1 MFWVSNYLLL
11 SIKPRSNRLLWIFI
25 DPQASWLCRKREKM
39 SEIPREILSVGD
51 LNRAIASSL
60 EERFDTVWVS
70 GEISNFKAYDS
81 GHWYFSLKDEEGQIR
96 CVMFRGRNGQVGF
109 MPQSGDLVEV
119 AANLGFYVPRG
130 DIQLTVQSMRRAGM
144 GGLYE
149 AFLKLKAKLAKEGLF
164 DAERK
169 REIPTH
175 PRAIGIITSPQAA
188 ALKDVLSTLDRRAP
202 HIPIVIYP
210 TLVQGPDAPAG
221 IISALKAAEKE
232 NAVDVILLVRGGGS
246 IEDLW
251 AFNDEKLAY
260 AIAASPIPIVSGV
273 GHETDVTIADF
284 VADLRAPTPTGAA
297 ELAAPRRDQMLQ
309 ELDAIMQA
317 LLQRVSQRVE
327 REAQTL
333 DQLALRLSH
342 ALPNPDRMREQI
354 SNWQKQLNQAWLVRV
369 ENWKRNQTHYQS
381 QLEMLNPQR
390 TLERGYAV
398 ILSGKGKSREEQVM
412 QAVRN
417 PNELNTEGVFEVRLA
432 EGRADVQF
440 EKVDSQQSS

>member
-1 MFWVSNYLLL
+1 
-11 SIKPRSNRLLWIFI
+11 
-25 DPQASWLCRKREKM
+25 M
-39 SEIPREILSVGD
+39 SEISREILSVGD
-51 LNRAIASSL
+51 LNRAIAASL
-60 EERFDTVWVS
+60 EDRFDTVWVS

-119 AANLGFYVPRG
+119 SANLGMYVPRG
-130 DIQLTVQSMRRAGM
+130 DIQLTIQTLRRAGM

-164 DAERK
+164 DEERK
-169 REIPTH
+169 RDIPTH
-175 PRAIGIITSPQAA
+175 PRSIGIITSPQAA
-188 ALKDVLSTLDRRAP
+188 ALKDVLSTLARRAP

-210 TLVQGPDAPAG
+210 TLVQGPDAPTG
-221 IISALKAAEKE
+221 TLKAANKESAE

-251 AFNDEKLAY
+251 AFNDEQLAY
-260 AIAASPIPIVSGV
+260 AIASSKIPVVSGV
-273 GHETDVTIADF
+273 GHETDFTIADF
-284 VADLRAPTPTGAA
+284 VSDLRAPTPTSAA
-297 ELAAPRRDQMLQ
+297 ELAAPRKDQLLQ
-309 ELDAIMQA
+309 ELDAIKQA
-317 LLQRVSQRVE
+317 LLQRINQRIE

-333 DQLALRLSH
+333 DQLALRLGH

-354 SNWQKQLNQAWLVRV
+354 TSWQLRLNQAWSVRM
-369 ENWKRNQTHYQS
+369 ENWKRNQSHYQS

-398 ILSGKGKSREEQVM
+398 ILSKNKEKL
-412 QAVRN
+412 QAVRK
-417 PNELNTEGVFEVRLA
+417 PSELNTEQGYQLQLA
-432 EGRADVQF
+432 EGQAEVQF
-440 EKVDSQQSS
+440 SKVLNEP

>member
-1 MFWVSNYLLL
+1 
-11 SIKPRSNRLLWIFI
+11 
-25 DPQASWLCRKREKM
+25 M
-39 SEIPREILSVGD
+39 SEISREILSVGD
-51 LNRAIASSL
+51 LNRAIAASL
-60 EERFDTVWVS
+60 EERFDSVWVS

-119 AANLGFYVPRG
+119 SANLGLYVPRG
-130 DIQLTVQSMRRAGM
+130 DIQLTIQTLRRAGM

-175 PRAIGIITSPQAA
+175 PQSIGIITSPQAA
-188 ALKDVLSTLDRRAP
+188 ALKDVLCTLARRAP

-232 NAVDVILLVRGGGS
+232 KAVDVILLVRGGGS

-260 AIAASPIPIVSGV
+260 AIAESSIPIVSGV

-309 ELDAIMQA
+309 ELGAIMQA
-317 LLQRVSQRVE
+317 LSQRVNQRIE

-354 SNWQKQLNQAWLVRV
+354 YGWQQRLNQAWTVRV
-369 ENWKRNQTHYQS
+369 QSWQRNQTHYQL

-398 ILSGKGKSREEQVM
+398 ILSKNEQAM
-412 QAVRN
+412 QAVRDSTQ
-417 PNELNTEGVFEVRLA
+417 LTTEAVYQVRLA
-432 EGRADVQF
+432 KGQAEVQF
-440 EKVDSQQSS
+440 AKVSLEP

>member
-1 MFWVSNYLLL
+1 
-11 SIKPRSNRLLWIFI
+11 
-25 DPQASWLCRKREKM
+25 M
-39 SEIPREILSVGD
+39 SEISREVLSVGD

-60 EERFDTVWVS
+60 EAQFDTVLVS

-81 GHWYFSLKDEEGQIR
+81 GHWYFSLKDDEGQIR
-96 CVMFRGRNGQVGF
+96 CVMFRGRNSQVGF

-119 AANLGFYVPRG
+119 SASLGMYVPRG
-130 DIQLTVQSMRRAGM
+130 DVQLTIQGLRKAGM

-149 AFLKLKAKLAKEGLF
+149 AFLKLKAKLTKEGLF
-164 DAERK
+164 DLERK
-169 REIPTH
+169 REIPSH

-188 ALKDVLSTLDRRAP
+188 ALKDVLSTLQRRSP

-210 TLVQGPDAPAG
+210 TLVQGPDAPTG
-221 IISALKAAEKE
+221 IISAIQ
-232 NAVDVILLVRGGGS
+232 NANQEAVVDVILLVRGGGS

-251 AFNDEKLAY
+251 AFNDEQLAY
-260 AIAASPIPIVSGV
+260 AIAGSAIPIVSGV

-297 ELAAPRRDQMLQ
+297 ELSAPRKDQLLQ
-309 ELDAIMQA
+309 ELAAIEQA
-317 LLQRVSQRVE
+317 LYQRLMQRVE

-354 SNWQKQLNQAWLVRV
+354 TSWQTRLQQAWSVQID
-369 ENWKRNQTHYQS
+369 NFKRNQNHYQL

-398 ILSGKGKSREEQVM
+398 ILNPAM
-412 QAVRN
+412 QAIRK
-417 PNELNTEGVFEVRLA
+417 PQDLNTQNQFEVRLA
-432 EGRADVQF
+432 DGS
-440 EKVDSQQSS
+440 SQVRFKDLNPL

>member
-1 MFWVSNYLLL
+1 
-11 SIKPRSNRLLWIFI
+11 
-25 DPQASWLCRKREKM
+25 M
-39 SEIPREILSVGD
+39 SEISREVLSVGD

-60 EERFDTVWVS
+60 EAQFDTVLVS

-81 GHWYFSLKDEEGQIR
+81 GHWYFSLKDDEGQIR
-96 CVMFRGRNGQVGF
+96 CVMFRGRNSQVGF

-119 AANLGFYVPRG
+119 SASLGMYVPRG
-130 DIQLTVQSMRRAGM
+130 DVQLTIQGLRKAGM

-149 AFLKLKAKLAKEGLF
+149 AFLKLKAKLTKEGLF
-164 DAERK
+164 DPERK
-169 REIPTH
+169 REIPSH

-188 ALKDVLSTLDRRAP
+188 ALKDVLSTLQRRSP

-210 TLVQGPDAPAG
+210 TLVQGPDAPTG
-221 IISALKAAEKE
+221 IISAIQSANQEA
-232 NAVDVILLVRGGGS
+232 AVDVILLVRGGGS

-251 AFNDEKLAY
+251 AFNDEQLAY
-260 AIAASPIPIVSGV
+260 AIAGSVIPIVSGV

-297 ELAAPRRDQMLQ
+297 ELSAPRKDQLLQ
-309 ELDAIMQA
+309 ELATIEQA
-317 LLQRVSQRVE
+317 LYQRLMQRVE

-354 SNWQKQLNQAWLVRV
+354 TSWQTRLQQAWSVQID
-369 ENWKRNQTHYQS
+369 NFKRNQNHYQL

-398 ILSGKGKSREEQVM
+398 ILNPAM
-412 QAVRN
+412 QAIRK
-417 PNELNTEGVFEVRLA
+417 PQDLNTQNQFEVRLA
-432 EGRADVQF
+432 DGS
-440 EKVDSQQSS
+440 SQVRFKDLNPL

>member
-1 MFWVSNYLLL
+1 
-11 SIKPRSNRLLWIFI
+11 
-25 DPQASWLCRKREKM
+25 M
-39 SEIPREILSVGD
+39 SEISREILSVGD
-51 LNRAIASSL
+51 LNRAIAASL
-60 EERFDTVWVS
+60 EDRFDTVWVS

-119 AANLGFYVPRG
+119 SASLGMYVPRG
-130 DIQLTVQSMRRAGM
+130 DIQLTIQTLRRAGM

-149 AFLKLKAKLAKEGLF
+149 AFLKLKAKLTKEGLF
-164 DAERK
+164 DEDRK
-169 REIPTH
+169 RDIPTH
-175 PRAIGIITSPQAA
+175 PRSIGIITSPQAA
-188 ALKDVLSTLDRRAP
+188 ALKDVLSTLARRAP

-221 IISALKAAEKE
+221 IIAALKAAEKE
-232 NAVDVILLVRGGGS
+232 HAVDVILLVRGGGS

-251 AFNDEKLAY
+251 AFNDEQLAY
-260 AIAASPIPIVSGV
+260 AIASSPIPVVSGV
-273 GHETDVTIADF
+273 GHETDFTIADF

-317 LLQRVSQRVE
+317 LLQRINQRVE

-354 SNWQKQLNQAWLVRV
+354 AGWQQRLNQAWTVRMD
-369 ENWKRNQTHYQS
+369 NWKRNQVHYQS

-390 TLERGYAV
+390 TLERGYSV
-398 ILSGKGKSREEQVM
+398 ILSREDNQLR
-412 QAVRN
+412 AVRG
-417 PNELNTEGVFEVRLA
+417 PGELSTETVFQIQMADGEAEVRLA
-432 EGRADVQF
+432 DI
-440 EKVDSQQSS
+440 KISP

>member
-1 MFWVSNYLLL
+1 
-11 SIKPRSNRLLWIFI
+11 
-25 DPQASWLCRKREKM
+25 M
-39 SEIPREILSVGD
+39 SEISREILSVGD
-51 LNRAIASSL
+51 LNRAIAQSL
-60 EERFDTVWVS
+60 EDRFDTVWVS

-119 AANLGFYVPRG
+119 SASLGMYVPRG
-130 DIQLTVQSMRRAGM
+130 DIQLTIQTLRRAGM

-164 DAERK
+164 DEDRK
-169 REIPTH
+169 RAIPTH
-175 PRAIGIITSPQAA
+175 PRSIGIITSPQAA
-188 ALKDVLSTLDRRAP
+188 ALKDVLSTLARRAP

-221 IISALKAAEKE
+221 IISALKAADKE

-251 AFNDEKLAY
+251 AFNDEQLAY
-260 AIAASPIPIVSGV
+260 AIAGSPIPVVSGV
-273 GHETDVTIADF
+273 GHETDFTIADF
-284 VADLRAPTPTGAA
+284 VSDLRAPTPTGAA

-317 LLQRVSQRVE
+317 LLQRINQRIE
-327 REAQTL
+327 RDAQTL

-354 SNWQKQLNQAWLVRV
+354 TGLQQRVNQAWLVRV
-369 ENWKRNQTHYQS
+369 DNWKRNQSHYQS

-398 ILSGKGKSREEQVM
+398 VMNAKDLQV
-412 QAVRN
+412 ARN
-417 PNELNTEGVFEVRLA
+417 PADLKTQTDFEIRLA
-432 EGRADVQF
+432 EGAASVRF
-440 EKVDSQQSS
+440 ETVSTGKS

>member
-1 MFWVSNYLLL
+1 
-11 SIKPRSNRLLWIFI
+11 
-25 DPQASWLCRKREKM
+25 M
-39 SEIPREILSVGD
+39 SEISREVLSVGD
-51 LNRAIASSL
+51 LNRAIANSL
-60 EERFDTVWVS
+60 EAQFDTVLVS

-81 GHWYFSLKDEEGQIR
+81 GHWYFSLKDDEGQIR
-96 CVMFRGRNGQVGF
+96 CVMFRGRNSQVGF

-119 AANLGFYVPRG
+119 SASLGMYVPRG
-130 DIQLTVQSMRRAGM
+130 DVQLTIQGLRKAGM

-149 AFLKLKAKLAKEGLF
+149 AFLKLKAKLTKEGLF
-164 DAERK
+164 DLERK
-169 REIPTH
+169 REIPSH

-188 ALKDVLSTLDRRAP
+188 ALKDVLSTLQRRSP

-221 IISALKAAEKE
+221 IISAIQNANQEA
-232 NAVDVILLVRGGGS
+232 AVDVILLVRGGGS

-251 AFNDEKLAY
+251 AFNDEQLAY
-260 AIAASPIPIVSGV
+260 AIAGSVIPIVSGV

-297 ELAAPRRDQMLQ
+297 ELSAPRKDQLLQ
-309 ELDAIMQA
+309 ELATIEQA
-317 LLQRVSQRVE
+317 LYQRLMQRVE

-354 SNWQKQLNQAWLVRV
+354 TSWQTRLQQAWSVQID
-369 ENWKRNQTHYQS
+369 NFKRNQNHYQL

-398 ILSGKGKSREEQVM
+398 ILNPAM
-412 QAVRN
+412 QAIRK
-417 PNELNTEGVFEVRLA
+417 PQDLNTQNQFEVRLA
-432 EGRADVQF
+432 DGS
-440 EKVDSQQSS
+440 SQVRFKDLNPL

>member
-1 MFWVSNYLLL
+1 
-11 SIKPRSNRLLWIFI
+11 
-25 DPQASWLCRKREKM
+25 M
-39 SEIPREILSVGD
+39 SEISREVLSVGD

-60 EERFDTVWVS
+60 EAQFDTVLVS

-96 CVMFRGRNGQVGF
+96 CVMFRGRNDQVGF

-119 AANLGFYVPRG
+119 SASLGMYVPRG
-130 DIQLTVQSMRRAGM
+130 DVQLTIQSLRKAGM

-149 AFLKLKAKLAKEGLF
+149 AFLKLKAKLAKAGLF
-164 DAERK
+164 DQERK
-169 REIPTH
+169 RAIPSH

-188 ALKDVLSTLDRRAP
+188 ALKDVLSTLQRRSP

-221 IISALKAAEKE
+221 IIAAIQ
-232 NAVDVILLVRGGGS
+232 NANQEAVVDVILLVRGGGS

-251 AFNDEKLAY
+251 AFNDEQLAY
-260 AIAASPIPIVSGV
+260 AIADSLIPIVSGV

-297 ELAAPRRDQMLQ
+297 ELSAPRKDQLLQ
-309 ELDAIMQA
+309 ELEAIEQA
-317 LLQRVSQRVE
+317 LYQRLMQRVE

-333 DQLALRLSH
+333 DQLALRLAH

-354 SNWQKQLNQAWLVRV
+354 TSWQTRLQQAWSVQID
-369 ENWKRNQTHYQS
+369 NFKRNQNHYQL

-398 ILSGKGKSREEQVM
+398 ILNPDM
-412 QAVRN
+412 QAIRK
-417 PNELNTEGVFEVRLA
+417 PKDLNTQQPFEVRLA
-432 EGRADVQF
+432 EGVAQVQF
-440 EKVDSQQSS
+440 EKINT

>member
-1 MFWVSNYLLL
+1 
-11 SIKPRSNRLLWIFI
+11 
-25 DPQASWLCRKREKM
+25 M
-39 SEIPREILSVGD
+39 SEISREVLSVGD

-60 EERFDTVWVS
+60 EAQFDTVLVS

-81 GHWYFSLKDEEGQIR
+81 GHWYFSLKDDEGQIR
-96 CVMFRGRNGQVGF
+96 CVMFRGRNSQVGF

-119 AANLGFYVPRG
+119 SASLGMYVPRG
-130 DIQLTVQSMRRAGM
+130 DVQLTIQGLRKAGM

-149 AFLKLKAKLAKEGLF
+149 AFLKLKAKLTKEGLF
-164 DAERK
+164 DPERK
-169 REIPTH
+169 REIPSH

-188 ALKDVLSTLDRRAP
+188 ALKDVLSTLQRRSP

-210 TLVQGPDAPAG
+210 TLVQGPDAPTG
-221 IISALKAAEKE
+221 IIFAIQSANQEA
-232 NAVDVILLVRGGGS
+232 AVDVILLVRGGGS

-251 AFNDEKLAY
+251 AFNDEQLAY
-260 AIAASPIPIVSGV
+260 AIAGSAIPIVSGV

-297 ELAAPRRDQMLQ
+297 ELSAPRKDQLLQ
-309 ELDAIMQA
+309 ELATIEQA
-317 LLQRVSQRVE
+317 LYQRLMQRVE

-354 SNWQKQLNQAWLVRV
+354 TSWQTRLQQAWSVQID
-369 ENWKRNQTHYQS
+369 NFKRNQNHYQL

-398 ILSGKGKSREEQVM
+398 ILNPAM
-412 QAVRN
+412 QAIRK
-417 PNELNTEGVFEVRLA
+417 PQDLNTQNQFEVRLA
-432 EGRADVQF
+432 DGS
-440 EKVDSQQSS
+440 SQVRFKDLNPL

>member
-1 MFWVSNYLLL
+1 
-11 SIKPRSNRLLWIFI
+11 
-25 DPQASWLCRKREKM
+25 M
-39 SEIPREILSVGD
+39 SEMTREILSVGD
-51 LNRAIASSL
+51 LNRAIAASL
-60 EERFDTVWVS
+60 EDRFDTVWVS

-119 AANLGFYVPRG
+119 SASLGMYVPRG
-130 DIQLTVQSMRRAGM
+130 DIQLTIQTLRRAGM

-164 DAERK
+164 DEGRK

-175 PRAIGIITSPQAA
+175 PRSIGIITSPQAA
-188 ALKDVLSTLDRRAP
+188 ALKDVLSTLARRAP

-210 TLVQGPDAPAG
+210 TLVQGPDASAG
-221 IISALKAAEKE
+221 IIKALKAAEKE
-232 NAVDVILLVRGGGS
+232 QAVDVILLVRGGGS

-251 AFNDEKLAY
+251 AFNDEQLAY
-260 AIAASPIPIVSGV
+260 AIAQSSIPVVSGV
-273 GHETDVTIADF
+273 GHETDFTIADF

-297 ELAAPRRDQMLQ
+297 ELAAPRKDQMLQ
-309 ELDAIMQA
+309 ELEAIKQA
-317 LLQRVSQRVE
+317 LLQRINQRIE

-354 SNWQKQLNQAWLVRV
+354 AGWQQRLNQAWSVRM
-369 ENWKRNQTHYQS
+369 ENWKRNQTYYQS

-398 ILSGKGKSREEQVM
+398 ILNKENDQLH
-412 QAVRN
+412 AVRN
-417 PNELNTEGVFEVRLA
+417 PAELNTQNTYQIRLA
-432 EGRADVQF
+432 GGR
-440 EKVDSQQSS
+440 VDIRVAEVAKANSDSK

>member
-1 MFWVSNYLLL
+1 
-11 SIKPRSNRLLWIFI
+11 
-25 DPQASWLCRKREKM
+25 M
-39 SEIPREILSVGD
+39 SEISREILTVGD
-51 LNRAIASSL
+51 LNRAIAASL

-81 GHWYFSLKDEEGQIR
+81 GHWYFSLKDEEGQIK
-96 CVMFRGRNGQVGF
+96 CVMFRGRNGQVDF

-119 AANLGFYVPRG
+119 SANLGMYVPRG
-130 DIQLTVQSMRRAGM
+130 DIQLTIQTLRRAGM

-164 DAERK
+164 DADRK
-169 REIPTH
+169 QEIPSH
-175 PRAIGIITSPQAA
+175 PRSIGIITSPQAA
-188 ALKDVLSTLDRRAP
+188 ALKDVLSTLARRAP

-221 IISALKAAEKE
+221 MIAALKAAEKE
-232 NAVDVILLVRGGGS
+232 NVVDVILMVRGGGS

-251 AFNDEKLAY
+251 AFNDEQLAY
-260 AIAASPIPIVSGV
+260 AMAQSPIPIVSGV

-297 ELAAPRRDQMLQ
+297 ELAAPRKDQMLQ
-309 ELDAIMQA
+309 ELEAIKQA
-317 LLQRVSQRVE
+317 MLQRVRQRVE

-342 ALPNPDRMREQI
+342 ALPNPERMREQI
-354 SNWQKQLNQAWLVRV
+354 TSWQQRLNQAWAVRV
-369 ENWKRNQTHYQS
+369 EAWKRNQGHFQS

-398 ILSGKGKSREEQVM
+398 VLNVSEGL
-412 QAVRN
+412 QAVRD
-417 PNELNTEGVFEVRLA
+417 PGELTTGPEYEIRLA
-432 EGRADVQF
+432 KGKAIVKLSDV
-440 EKVDSQQSS
+440 K

>member
-1 MFWVSNYLLL
+1 
-11 SIKPRSNRLLWIFI
+11 
-25 DPQASWLCRKREKM
+25 M
-39 SEIPREILSVGD
+39 SEIAKEILSVGD
-51 LNRAIASSL
+51 LNRAIAQSL
-60 EERFDTVWVS
+60 EDRFDTVWVS

-119 AANLGFYVPRG
+119 SASLGMYVPRG
-130 DIQLTVQSMRRAGM
+130 DIQLTIQTLRRAGM

-164 DAERK
+164 DEDRK

-188 ALKDVLSTLDRRAP
+188 ALKDVLSTLARRAP

-210 TLVQGPDAPAG
+210 TLVQGADAPAG
-221 IISALKAAEKE
+221 IIAALKAAEKE
-232 NAVDVILLVRGGGS
+232 QAVDVILLVRGGGS

-251 AFNDEKLAY
+251 AFNDEQLAY
-260 AIAASPIPIVSGV
+260 AIAGSSIPVVSGV
-273 GHETDVTIADF
+273 GHETDFTIADF

-309 ELDAIMQA
+309 ELAAIMQA
-317 LLQRVSQRVE
+317 LLQRINQRVE

-342 ALPNPDRMREQI
+342 ALPNPDRMREQMT
-354 SNWQKQLNQAWLVRV
+354 SWQQRLNQAWAVRM
-369 ENWKRNQTHYQS
+369 ENWKRNQMHYRS

-398 ILSGKGKSREEQVM
+398 ILNV
-412 QAVRN
+412 
-417 PNELNTEGVFEVRLA
+417 NEGLHVARKPGDLHTATEYEIRLA
-432 EGRADVQF
+432 EGAAAVKF
-440 EKVDSQQSS
+440 EKVSSLKD

>member
-1 MFWVSNYLLL
+1 
-11 SIKPRSNRLLWIFI
+11 
-25 DPQASWLCRKREKM
+25 M
-39 SEIPREILSVGD
+39 SEISREILSVGD
-51 LNRAIASSL
+51 LNRAIAASL
-60 EERFDTVWVS
+60 EDRFDTVWVS

-81 GHWYFSLKDEEGQIR
+81 GHWYFSLKDAEGQIR

-119 AANLGFYVPRG
+119 GANLGMYVPRG
-130 DIQLTVQSMRRAGM
+130 DIQLTIQTMRRAGM

-164 DAERK
+164 DDERK

-175 PRAIGIITSPQAA
+175 PRSIGIITSPQAA
-188 ALKDVLSTLDRRAP
+188 ALKDVLSTLARRAP

-210 TLVQGPDAPAG
+210 TLVQGADAPAG
-221 IISALKAAEKE
+221 IISALKAANKE
-232 NAVDVILLVRGGGS
+232 NAVDVILMVRGGGS

-251 AFNDEKLAY
+251 AFNDEQLAY
-260 AIAASPIPIVSGV
+260 AIADSSIPIVSGV
-273 GHETDVTIADF
+273 GHETDFTIADF
-284 VADLRAPTPTGAA
+284 VADLRAPTPTSAA

-317 LLQRVSQRVE
+317 LLQRVNQRVE
-327 REAQTL
+327 REAQTV

-354 SNWQKQLNQAWLVRV
+354 SSWQQRLNQAWSVRV
-369 ENWKRNQTHYQS
+369 ENWKRNQSHCQS

-398 ILSGKGKSREEQVM
+398 ILSKDGEELH
-412 QAVRN
+412 ALRK
-417 PNELNTEGVFEVRLA
+417 PSELVAGRQYEIHVAQGISEVELA
-432 EGRADVQF
+432 KAINI
-440 EKVDSQQSS
+440 K

>member
-1 MFWVSNYLLL
+1 
-11 SIKPRSNRLLWIFI
+11 
-25 DPQASWLCRKREKM
+25 M
-39 SEIPREILSVGD
+39 SEISREVLSVGD

-60 EERFDTVWVS
+60 EAQFDTVLVS

-81 GHWYFSLKDEEGQIR
+81 GHWYFSLKDDEGQIR
-96 CVMFRGRNGQVGF
+96 CVMFRGRNSQVGF

-119 AANLGFYVPRG
+119 SASLGMYVPRG
-130 DIQLTVQSMRRAGM
+130 DVQLTIQGLRKAGM

-149 AFLKLKAKLAKEGLF
+149 AFLKLKAKLTKEGLF
-164 DAERK
+164 DLERK
-169 REIPTH
+169 REIPSH

-188 ALKDVLSTLDRRAP
+188 ALKDVLSTLQRRSP
-202 HIPIVIYP
+202 HIPTVIYP

-221 IISALKAAEKE
+221 IISAIQNANQEA
-232 NAVDVILLVRGGGS
+232 AVDVILLVRGGGS

-251 AFNDEKLAY
+251 AFNDEQLAY
-260 AIAASPIPIVSGV
+260 AIAGSVIPIVSGV

-297 ELAAPRRDQMLQ
+297 ELSAPRKDQLLQ
-309 ELDAIMQA
+309 ELAAIEQA
-317 LLQRVSQRVE
+317 LYQRLMQRVE

-354 SNWQKQLNQAWLVRV
+354 TSWQTRLQQAWSVQID
-369 ENWKRNQTHYQS
+369 NFKRNQNHYQL

-398 ILSGKGKSREEQVM
+398 ILNPAM
-412 QAVRN
+412 QAIRK
-417 PNELNTEGVFEVRLA
+417 PQDLNTQNQFEVRLA
-432 EGRADVQF
+432 DGS
-440 EKVDSQQSS
+440 SQVRFKDLNPL

>member
-1 MFWVSNYLLL
+1 
-11 SIKPRSNRLLWIFI
+11 
-25 DPQASWLCRKREKM
+25 M
-39 SEIPREILSVGD
+39 SEISREILSVGD

-164 DAERK
+164 NAENK
-169 REIPTH
+169 RTIPTH
-175 PRAIGIITSPQAA
+175 PRSIGIVTSPQAA
-188 ALKDVLSTLDRRAP
+188 ALKDVLSTLARRAP

-232 NAVDVILLVRGGGS
+232 NAIDVILLVRGGGS

-251 AFNDEKLAY
+251 AFNDEQLAY
-260 AIAASPIPIVSGV
+260 AIAQSPIPIVSGV

-327 REAQTL
+327 REAQTI

-354 SNWQKQLNQAWLVRV
+354 SGWQKRLNQAWLVRV
-369 ENWKRNQTHYQS
+369 QNWKSDQGHFQS

-398 ILSGKGKSREEQVM
+398 ILSRKGRPKEEQAM
-412 QAVRN
+412 HAVRN
-417 PNELNTEGVFEVRLA
+417 PNELNTENAFQVCLA
-432 EGRADVQF
+432 EGQIEVEFA
-440 EKVDSQQSS
+440 KLGSQK

>member
-1 MFWVSNYLLL
+1 
-11 SIKPRSNRLLWIFI
+11 
-25 DPQASWLCRKREKM
+25 M
-39 SEIPREILSVGD
+39 SEISREVLSVGD

-60 EERFDTVWVS
+60 EAQFDTVLVS

-81 GHWYFSLKDEEGQIR
+81 GHWYFSLKDDEGQIR
-96 CVMFRGRNGQVGF
+96 CVMFRGRNSQVGF

-119 AANLGFYVPRG
+119 SASLGMYVPRG
-130 DIQLTVQSMRRAGM
+130 DVQLTIQGLRKAGM

-149 AFLKLKAKLAKEGLF
+149 AFLKLKAKLTKEGLF
-164 DAERK
+164 DPERK
-169 REIPTH
+169 REIPSH

-188 ALKDVLSTLDRRAP
+188 ALKDVLSTLQRRSP

-210 TLVQGPDAPAG
+210 TLVQGPDAPTG
-221 IISALKAAEKE
+221 IISAIQNANQEA
-232 NAVDVILLVRGGGS
+232 AVDVILLVRGGGS

-251 AFNDEKLAY
+251 AFNDEQLAY
-260 AIAASPIPIVSGV
+260 AIAGSVIPIVSGV

-297 ELAAPRRDQMLQ
+297 ELSAPRKDQLLQ
-309 ELDAIMQA
+309 ELAAIEQA
-317 LLQRVSQRVE
+317 LYQRLMQRVE

-354 SNWQKQLNQAWLVRV
+354 TSWQTRLQQAWSVQID
-369 ENWKRNQTHYQS
+369 NFKRNQNHYQL

-398 ILSGKGKSREEQVM
+398 ILNPAM
-412 QAVRN
+412 QAIRK
-417 PNELNTEGVFEVRLA
+417 PQDLNTQNQFEVRLA
-432 EGRADVQF
+432 EGVAQVQF
-440 EKVDSQQSS
+440 EKVKTD

>member
-1 MFWVSNYLLL
+1 
-11 SIKPRSNRLLWIFI
+11 
-25 DPQASWLCRKREKM
+25 M
-39 SEIPREILSVGD
+39 SEISREILSVGD
-51 LNRAIASSL
+51 LNRAIAASL
-60 EERFDTVWVS
+60 EDRFDTVWVS

-119 AANLGFYVPRG
+119 SASLGMYVPRG
-130 DIQLTVQSMRRAGM
+130 DIQLTIQTLRRAGM

-164 DAERK
+164 DEERK

-175 PRAIGIITSPQAA
+175 PRSIGIITSPQAA
-188 ALKDVLSTLDRRAP
+188 ALKDVLSTLARRAP

-221 IISALKAAEKE
+221 IISALKAANQE
-232 NAVDVILLVRGGGS
+232 NTVDVILLVRGGGS

-251 AFNDEKLAY
+251 AFNDEQLAY
-260 AIAASPIPIVSGV
+260 AIAQSNIPVVSGV
-273 GHETDVTIADF
+273 GHETDFTIADF
-284 VADLRAPTPTGAA
+284 VSDLRAPTPTGAA
-297 ELAAPRRDQMLQ
+297 ELAAPRKDQLLQ
-309 ELDAIMQA
+309 ELGAIKQA

-342 ALPNPDRMREQI
+342 ALPNPERMREQMT
-354 SNWQKQLNQAWLVRV
+354 SWQQRLNQAWSVRM
-369 ENWKRNQTHYQS
+369 ENWKRNQSHYQL

-398 ILSGKGKSREEQVM
+398 ILSKEETQLH
-412 QAVRN
+412 AVRK
-417 PNELNTEGVFEVRLA
+417 PDELNTENVFQVRLA
-432 EGRADVQF
+432 EGEAEVKFSEVKQ
-440 EKVDSQQSS
+440 

>member
-1 MFWVSNYLLL
+1 
-11 SIKPRSNRLLWIFI
+11 
-25 DPQASWLCRKREKM
+25 M
-39 SEIPREILSVGD
+39 SEISREILSVGD
-51 LNRAIASSL
+51 LNRAIAASL
-60 EERFDTVWVS
+60 EDRFDTVWVS

-119 AANLGFYVPRG
+119 SASLGMYVPRG
-130 DIQLTVQSMRRAGM
+130 DIQLTIQTLRRAGM

-164 DAERK
+164 DEERK
-169 REIPTH
+169 RDIPTH
-175 PRAIGIITSPQAA
+175 PRSIGIITSPQAA
-188 ALKDVLSTLDRRAP
+188 ALKDVLSTLARRAP

-221 IISALKAAEKE
+221 IIAALKAANQENAE

-251 AFNDEKLAY
+251 AFNDEQLAY
-260 AIAASPIPIVSGV
+260 AIASSNIPVVSGV
-273 GHETDVTIADF
+273 GHETDFTIADF

-297 ELAAPRRDQMLQ
+297 ELAAPRKDQLLQ
-309 ELDAIMQA
+309 ELDAIKQA
-317 LLQRVSQRVE
+317 LLQRVNQRVE

-354 SNWQKQLNQAWLVRV
+354 TSWQLRLNQAWSVRM
-369 ENWKRNQTHYQS
+369 ENWKRNQSHYQS

-398 ILSGKGKSREEQVM
+398 ILGKDKEKL
-412 QAVRN
+412 QAVRK
-417 PNELNTEGVFEVRLA
+417 PSELNTEQGYQVQLA
-432 EGRADVQF
+432 EGQADVIF
-440 EKVDSQQSS
+440 AKVASKKP

>member
-1 MFWVSNYLLL
+1 
-11 SIKPRSNRLLWIFI
+11 
-25 DPQASWLCRKREKM
+25 M
-39 SEIPREILSVGD
+39 SEISREILSVGD
-51 LNRAIASSL
+51 LNRAIAASL
-60 EERFDTVWVS
+60 EARFDTVWVS

-119 AANLGFYVPRG
+119 SASLGMYVPRG
-130 DIQLTVQSMRRAGM
+130 DIQLTIQTLRRAGM

-164 DAERK
+164 DEERK
-169 REIPTH
+169 REIPFH
-175 PRAIGIITSPQAA
+175 PRSIGIITSPQAA
-188 ALKDVLSTLDRRAP
+188 ALKDVLSTLARRAP

-210 TLVQGPDAPAG
+210 TLVQGPDAPSG
-221 IISALKAAEKE
+221 IIAALKAAEKE

-251 AFNDEKLAY
+251 AFNDEQLAY
-260 AIAASPIPIVSGV
+260 VIAQSPIPVVSGV
-273 GHETDVTIADF
+273 GHETDFTIADF

-297 ELAAPRRDQMLQ
+297 ELAAPRKDQMLQ
-309 ELDAIMQA
+309 ELEAIKQA
-317 LLQRVSQRVE
+317 LLQRVIQRVE

-354 SNWQKQLNQAWLVRV
+354 TSWQQRLNQAWLVRM
-369 ENWKRNQTHYQS
+369 ENWKRNQSHYQL

-398 ILSGKGKSREEQVM
+398 ILSKQENELH
-412 QAVRN
+412 AVRK
-417 PNELNTEGVFEVRLA
+417 PNELNTENVFQVRLA
-432 EGRADVQF
+432 EGQAEVQF
-440 EKVDSQQSS
+440 SEVDTK

>member
-1 MFWVSNYLLL
+1 
-11 SIKPRSNRLLWIFI
+11 
-25 DPQASWLCRKREKM
+25 M
-39 SEIPREILSVGD
+39 SEISREILSVGE
-51 LNRAIASSL
+51 LNRAIAASL
-60 EERFDTVWVS
+60 EDRFDTVWVS

-119 AANLGFYVPRG
+119 SANLGMYVPRG
-130 DIQLTVQSMRRAGM
+130 DIQLTIQALRRAGV

-149 AFLKLKAKLAKEGLF
+149 AFLKLKAKLAKDGLF
-164 DAERK
+164 DEERK

-188 ALKDVLSTLDRRAP
+188 ALKDVLSTLARRAP

-210 TLVQGPDAPAG
+210 TLVQGPDAPPG
-221 IISALKAAEKE
+221 IIAALKAAEKE

-251 AFNDEKLAY
+251 AFNDEQLAY
-260 AIAASPIPIVSGV
+260 AIADSSIPVVSGV
-273 GHETDVTIADF
+273 GHETDFTIADF

-317 LLQRVSQRVE
+317 MLQRIYQRIE

-333 DQLALRLSH
+333 DQLTLRLSH

-354 SNWQKQLNQAWLVRV
+354 GGWQQRLNQAWSVRV

-398 ILSGKGKSREEQVM
+398 ILSKQEAELH
-412 QAVRN
+412 AVRK
-417 PNELNTEGVFEVRLA
+417 PGELCVKNIFQIQLA
-432 EGRADVQF
+432 EGGAEVRFEDVKITTQ
-440 EKVDSQQSS
+440 KS

>member
-1 MFWVSNYLLL
+1 
-11 SIKPRSNRLLWIFI
+11 
-25 DPQASWLCRKREKM
+25 M
-39 SEIPREILSVGD
+39 SEISREILSVGD
-51 LNRAIASSL
+51 LNRAIAASL
-60 EERFDTVWVS
+60 EDRFDTVWVS

-119 AANLGFYVPRG
+119 SASLGMYVPRG
-130 DIQLTVQSMRRAGM
+130 DIQLTIQTLRRAGV

-164 DAERK
+164 DEERK
-169 REIPTH
+169 REIPSH
-175 PRAIGIITSPQAA
+175 PRSIGIITSPQAA
-188 ALKDVLSTLDRRAP
+188 ALKDVLSTLARRAP

-210 TLVQGPDAPAG
+210 TLVQGPDAPSG
-221 IISALKAAEKE
+221 IITALKAAEKE

-251 AFNDEKLAY
+251 AFNDEQLAY
-260 AIAASPIPIVSGV
+260 AIAQSPIPVVSGV
-273 GHETDVTIADF
+273 GHETDFTIADF

-309 ELDAIMQA
+309 ELEAVKQA
-317 LLQRVSQRVE
+317 LLQRVMQRVE

-354 SNWQKQLNQAWLVRV
+354 NSWQQRLNQAWSVRM
-369 ENWKRNQTHYQS
+369 ENWKRNQSHYQL

-398 ILSGKGKSREEQVM
+398 ILSKQENELH
-412 QAVRN
+412 AVRK
-417 PNELNTEGVFEVRLA
+417 PSELNTKNLFQVRLA
-432 EGRADVQF
+432 EGQAEVQF
-440 EKVDSQQSS
+440 SEVDTK

>member
-1 MFWVSNYLLL
+1 
-11 SIKPRSNRLLWIFI
+11 
-25 DPQASWLCRKREKM
+25 M
-39 SEIPREILSVGD
+39 SEISREILSVGD
-51 LNRAIASSL
+51 LNRAIAASL
-60 EERFDTVWVS
+60 EDRFDTVWVS

-119 AANLGFYVPRG
+119 SASLGMYVPRG
-130 DIQLTVQSMRRAGM
+130 DIQLTIQTLRRAGM

-164 DAERK
+164 DEERK

-175 PRAIGIITSPQAA
+175 PRSIGIVTSPQAA
-188 ALKDVLSTLDRRAP
+188 ALKDVLSTLARRAP

-221 IISALKAAEKE
+221 IIAALKAAEKE
-232 NAVDVILLVRGGGS
+232 KAVDVILLVRGGGS

-251 AFNDEKLAY
+251 AFNDEQLAY
-260 AIAASPIPIVSGV
+260 AIASSPIPVVSGV
-273 GHETDVTIADF
+273 GHETDFTIADF
-284 VADLRAPTPTGAA
+284 VSDLRAPTPTGAA

-317 LLQRVSQRVE
+317 LLQRVNQRIE

-354 SNWQKQLNQAWLVRV
+354 TSWQQRLNQAWSVRMD
-369 ENWKRNQTHYQS
+369 NWKRNQTHYQS

-390 TLERGYAV
+390 TLERGYSV
-398 ILSGKGKSREEQVM
+398 ILNIEENQLR
-412 QAVRN
+412 AVRG
-417 PNELNTEGVFEVRLA
+417 PLELSTEKVFQIQMADGGAEVRLA
-432 EGRADVQF
+432 DI
-440 EKVDSQQSS
+440 KISP

>member
-1 MFWVSNYLLL
+1 
-11 SIKPRSNRLLWIFI
+11 
-25 DPQASWLCRKREKM
+25 M
-39 SEIPREILSVGD
+39 SEISREILSVGD
-51 LNRAIASSL
+51 LNRAIAQSL
-60 EERFDTVWVS
+60 EARFDTVWVS

-119 AANLGFYVPRG
+119 SANLGMYVPRG
-130 DIQLTVQSMRRAGM
+130 DIQLTIQTLRRAGM

-164 DAERK
+164 DEERK

-175 PRAIGIITSPQAA
+175 PRSIGIVTSPQAA
-188 ALKDVLSTLDRRAP
+188 ALKDVLSTLARRAP

-210 TLVQGPDAPAG
+210 TLVQGSDAPSG
-221 IISALKAAEKE
+221 IIAALKAAEKE
-232 NAVDVILLVRGGGS
+232 QVVDVILLVRGGGS

-251 AFNDEKLAY
+251 AFNDEQLAY
-260 AIAASPIPIVSGV
+260 VIASSPIPVVSGV
-273 GHETDVTIADF
+273 GHETDFTIADF

-317 LLQRVSQRVE
+317 LLGRMNQRVE
-327 REAQTL
+327 REAQNL

-354 SNWQKQLNQAWLVRV
+354 ASWQQRLNQAWSVRI

-390 TLERGYAV
+390 TLERGYSV
-398 ILSGKGKSREEQVM
+398 MLCREENQLR
-412 QAVRN
+412 AVRG
-417 PNELNTEGVFEVRLA
+417 PKELTTEKVFQIQMAEGEAEIRLA
-432 EGRADVQF
+432 DI
-440 EKVDSQQSS
+440 KITP

>member
-1 MFWVSNYLLL
+1 
-11 SIKPRSNRLLWIFI
+11 
-25 DPQASWLCRKREKM
+25 M
-39 SEIPREILSVGD
+39 SEISREILSVGD
-51 LNRAIASSL
+51 LNRAIAQSL
-60 EERFDTVWVS
+60 EDRFDTVWVS

-96 CVMFRGRNGQVGF
+96 CVMFRGRNSQVGF

-119 AANLGFYVPRG
+119 SASLGMYVPRG
-130 DIQLTVQSMRRAGM
+130 DVQLTIQTLRRAGM

-164 DAERK
+164 DEDRK

-175 PRAIGIITSPQAA
+175 PRSIGIITSPQAA
-188 ALKDVLSTLDRRAP
+188 ALKDVLSTLARRAP

-251 AFNDEKLAY
+251 AFNDEQLAY
-260 AIAASPIPIVSGV
+260 AIASSPIPVVSGV
-273 GHETDVTIADF
+273 GHETDFTIADF

-297 ELAAPRRDQMLQ
+297 ELAAPRRDQILQ

-317 LLQRVSQRVE
+317 LLQRINQRIE

-342 ALPNPDRMREQI
+342 VLPNPDRMREQI
-354 SNWQKQLNQAWLVRV
+354 TGLQQRINQAWSVRI
-369 ENWKRNQTHYQS
+369 ENWKRNQSHYQS

-398 ILSGKGKSREEQVM
+398 ILSQDNNEAH
-412 QAVRN
+412 AVRA
-417 PNELNTEGVFEVRLA
+417 PNELITQKVFQIQVAKGEAEVRFSEVKILP
-432 EGRADVQF
+432 
-440 EKVDSQQSS
+440 

>member
-1 MFWVSNYLLL
+1 
-11 SIKPRSNRLLWIFI
+11 
-25 DPQASWLCRKREKM
+25 M
-39 SEIPREILSVGD
+39 SEISREILSVGD

-164 DAERK
+164 DVENKHA
-169 REIPTH
+169 IPTH
-175 PRAIGIITSPQAA
+175 PRSIGIITSPQAA
-188 ALKDVLSTLDRRAP
+188 ALKDVLSTLARRAP

-251 AFNDEKLAY
+251 AFNDEQLAY
-260 AIAASPIPIVSGV
+260 AIAQSPIPIVSGV

-297 ELAAPRRDQMLQ
+297 ELAAPRRDQMLL

-317 LLQRVSQRVE
+317 LLQRVNQRVE

-354 SNWQKQLNQAWLVRV
+354 HGWQKRLNQAWLVRV
-369 ENWKRNQTHYQS
+369 ENWKRDQGHFQS
-381 QLEMLNPQR
+381 QLETLNPQR

-398 ILSGKGKSREEQVM
+398 ILSKEAQTM

-417 PNELNTEGVFEVRLA
+417 PKELNTKQAFQVQLA
-432 EGRADVQF
+432 EGQVEVEF
-440 EKVDSQQSS
+440 SKLEIG

>member
-1 MFWVSNYLLL
+1 
-11 SIKPRSNRLLWIFI
+11 
-25 DPQASWLCRKREKM
+25 M
-39 SEIPREILSVGD
+39 SEISREILSVGD
-51 LNRAIASSL
+51 LNRAIAASL
-60 EERFDTVWVS
+60 EDRFDTVWVS

-81 GHWYFSLKDEEGQIR
+81 GHWYFSLKDAEGQIR

-119 AANLGFYVPRG
+119 SASLGMYIPRG
-130 DIQLTVQSMRRAGM
+130 DIQLTIQTLRRAGM

-164 DAERK
+164 DDERK

-175 PRAIGIITSPQAA
+175 PRSIGIITSPQAA
-188 ALKDVLSTLDRRAP
+188 ALKDVLSTLARRAP

-221 IISALKAAEKE
+221 IIAALKAANKEK
-232 NAVDVILLVRGGGS
+232 AVDVILLVRGGGS

-251 AFNDEKLAY
+251 AFNDEQLAY
-260 AIAASPIPIVSGV
+260 AIADSSIPVVSGV
-273 GHETDVTIADF
+273 GHETDFTIADF

-317 LLQRVSQRVE
+317 LLQRINQRVE

-354 SNWQKQLNQAWLVRV
+354 NSWQQRLNQAWSVRI
-369 ENWKRNQTHYQS
+369 ESWKRNQVHYQS

-398 ILSGKGKSREEQVM
+398 ILSKEKDQLHALRKPS
-412 QAVRN
+412 
-417 PNELNTEGVFEVRLA
+417 ELNVENTYQVQLA
-432 EGRADVQF
+432 EGQVDVQF
-440 EKVDSQQSS
+440 SEINPVESN

>member
-1 MFWVSNYLLL
+1 
-11 SIKPRSNRLLWIFI
+11 
-25 DPQASWLCRKREKM
+25 
-39 SEIPREILSVGD
+39 
-51 LNRAIASSL
+51 L
-60 EERFDTVWVS
+60 EAQFDTVLVS

-81 GHWYFSLKDEEGQIR
+81 GHWYFSLKDDEGQIR

-119 AANLGFYVPRG
+119 GASLGMYVPRG
-130 DIQLTVQSMRRAGM
+130 DVQLTIHSLRKAGM

-149 AFLKLKAKLAKEGLF
+149 AFLKLKAKLAKAGLF
-164 DAERK
+164 DQERK
-169 REIPTH
+169 RDIPSH

-188 ALKDVLSTLDRRAP
+188 ALKDVLSTLQRRSP

-221 IISALKAAEKE
+221 IIAAIHNANQEA
-232 NAVDVILLVRGGGS
+232 AVDVILLVRGGGS

-251 AFNDEKLAY
+251 AFNDEQLAY
-260 AIAASPIPIVSGV
+260 AIADSAIPIVSGV

-297 ELAAPRRDQMLQ
+297 ELSAPRKDQLLQ
-309 ELDAIMQA
+309 ELVAIEQA
-317 LLQRVSQRVE
+317 LYQRLMQRVE

-354 SNWQKQLNQAWLVRV
+354 TSWQTRLQQAWSVQV
-369 ENWKRNQTHYQS
+369 DNFKRNQHHYQL

-398 ILSGKGKSREEQVM
+398 ILNEQG
-412 QAVRN
+412 QAIRK
-417 PNELNTEGVFEVRLA
+417 PKELNTEEAFEVRLA
-432 EGRADVQF
+432 QGSSDVRF
-440 EKVDSQQSS
+440 GDLKTH

>member
-1 MFWVSNYLLL
+1 
-11 SIKPRSNRLLWIFI
+11 
-25 DPQASWLCRKREKM
+25 M
-39 SEIPREILSVGD
+39 SEISREILSVGD

-119 AANLGFYVPRG
+119 SAQISMYVPRG
-130 DIQLTVQSMRRAGM
+130 DIQLTIQTLRRAGM

-164 DAERK
+164 DGDRK

-175 PRAIGIITSPQAA
+175 PRAIGIVTSPQAA
-188 ALKDVLSTLDRRAP
+188 ALKDVLSTLARRAP

-232 NAVDVILLVRGGGS
+232 QAVDVILLVRGGGS

-251 AFNDEKLAY
+251 AFNDEQLAY
-260 AIAASPIPIVSGV
+260 AIAQSSIPIVSGV

-297 ELAAPRRDQMLQ
+297 ELAAPRRDQMLH
-309 ELDAIMQA
+309 ELEAILQA
-317 LLQRVSQRVE
+317 LLQRVGQRVE

-354 SNWQKQLNQAWLVRV
+354 ANWQQRLQQAWTVRIEV
-369 ENWKRNQTHYQS
+369 WRRNQSHYQS

-398 ILSGKGKSREEQVM
+398 ILSKHDKALH
-412 QAVRN
+412 AVRK
-417 PNELNTEGVFEVRLA
+417 PKDLNTEDVFEVRVA
-432 EGRADVQF
+432 EGQAEVQF
-440 EKVDSQQSS
+440 SVVKEGK

>member
-1 MFWVSNYLLL
+1 
-11 SIKPRSNRLLWIFI
+11 
-25 DPQASWLCRKREKM
+25 M

-51 LNRAIASSL
+51 LNRAIAQSL
-60 EERFDTVWVS
+60 EDRFDTVWVS

-119 AANLGFYVPRG
+119 SANLGMYVPRG
-130 DIQLTVQSMRRAGM
+130 DIQLTIQTLRRAGM

-164 DAERK
+164 DEERK

-175 PRAIGIITSPQAA
+175 PRSIGIITSPQAA
-188 ALKDVLSTLDRRAP
+188 ALKDVLSTLARRAP

-221 IISALKAAEKE
+221 IIAALKAANQESAE

-251 AFNDEKLAY
+251 AFNDEQLAY
-260 AIAASPIPIVSGV
+260 AIAKSNIPVVSGV
-273 GHETDVTIADF
+273 GHETDFTIADF

-297 ELAAPRRDQMLQ
+297 ELAAPRKDQLLQ
-309 ELDAIMQA
+309 ELSAIKQA

-354 SNWQKQLNQAWLVRV
+354 NSWQQRLSQAWLVRM
-369 ENWKRNQTHYQS
+369 ENWKRNQSHYQS

-398 ILSGKGKSREEQVM
+398 ILSKEENQLH
-412 QAVRN
+412 AVRK
-417 PNELNTEGVFEVRLA
+417 PNELNTENVFQIRLA
-432 EGRADVQF
+432 EGQAEAQF
-440 EKVDSQQSS
+440 AKVDLMESK

>member
-1 MFWVSNYLLL
+1 
-11 SIKPRSNRLLWIFI
+11 
-25 DPQASWLCRKREKM
+25 M
-39 SEIPREILSVGD
+39 SESSREIITVGD
-51 LNRAIASSL
+51 LNRAIAASL
-60 EERFDTVWVS
+60 EDRFDTVWVS

-119 AANLGFYVPRG
+119 SANLGMYVPRG
-130 DIQLTVQSMRRAGM
+130 DIQLTVQTLRRAGM

-164 DAERK
+164 DEDRK

-175 PRAIGIITSPQAA
+175 PRSIGIITSPQAA
-188 ALKDVLSTLDRRAP
+188 ALKDVLSTLARRAP

-210 TLVQGPDAPAG
+210 TLVQGPEAPAG

-260 AIAASPIPIVSGV
+260 AIAQSPIPVVSGV
-273 GHETDVTIADF
+273 GHETDFTIADF
-284 VADLRAPTPTGAA
+284 VSDLRAPTPTGAA
-297 ELAAPRRDQMLQ
+297 ELAAPRKDQLLQ
-309 ELDAIMQA
+309 ELDANMQA
-317 LLQRVSQRVE
+317 LLQRINQRVE

-354 SNWQKQLNQAWLVRV
+354 TSWQLRLNQAWSVRM
-369 ENWKRNQTHYQS
+369 ENWKRNQSHYQS

-398 ILSGKGKSREEQVM
+398 ILNKENDQLH
-412 QAVRN
+412 AVRK
-417 PNELNTEGVFEVRLA
+417 PSELNTQNTYQVRLA
-432 EGRADVQF
+432 EGQVEVKLSDV
-440 EKVDSQQSS
+440 K

>member
-1 MFWVSNYLLL
+1 
-11 SIKPRSNRLLWIFI
+11 
-25 DPQASWLCRKREKM
+25 M
-39 SEIPREILSVGD
+39 SEISREVLSVGD

-60 EERFDTVWVS
+60 EAQFDTVLVS

-81 GHWYFSLKDEEGQIR
+81 GHWYFSLKDDEGQIR
-96 CVMFRGRNGQVGF
+96 CVMFRGRNSQVGF

-119 AANLGFYVPRG
+119 SASLGMYVPRG
-130 DIQLTVQSMRRAGM
+130 DVQLTIQGLRKAGM

-149 AFLKLKAKLAKEGLF
+149 AFLKLKAKLTKEGLF
-164 DAERK
+164 DPERK
-169 REIPTH
+169 REIPSH

-188 ALKDVLSTLDRRAP
+188 ALKDVLSTLQRRSP

-210 TLVQGPDAPAG
+210 TLVQGPDAPTG
-221 IISALKAAEKE
+221 IISAIQNANQEA
-232 NAVDVILLVRGGGS
+232 AVDVILLVRGGGS

-251 AFNDEKLAY
+251 AFNDEQLAY
-260 AIAASPIPIVSGV
+260 AIAGSVIPIVSGV

-297 ELAAPRRDQMLQ
+297 ELSAPRKDQLLQ
-309 ELDAIMQA
+309 ELAAIEQA
-317 LLQRVSQRVE
+317 LYQRLMQRVE

-354 SNWQKQLNQAWLVRV
+354 TSWQMRLQQAWSVQMD
-369 ENWKRNQTHYQS
+369 NFKRNQNHYQL

-398 ILSGKGKSREEQVM
+398 ILNPEM
-412 QAVRN
+412 QAIRK
-417 PNELNTEGVFEVRLA
+417 PKELNTENVFEVRLA
-432 EGRADVQF
+432 GGS
-440 EKVDSQQSS
+440 SQVRFKDLNPL

>member
-1 MFWVSNYLLL
+1 
-11 SIKPRSNRLLWIFI
+11 
-25 DPQASWLCRKREKM
+25 M
-39 SEIPREILSVGD
+39 SEISREILSVGD
-51 LNRAIASSL
+51 LNRAIAASL
-60 EERFDTVWVS
+60 EDRFDTVWVS

-119 AANLGFYVPRG
+119 SANLGMYVPRG
-130 DIQLTVQSMRRAGM
+130 DIQLTIQTLRRAGL

-149 AFLKLKAKLAKEGLF
+149 AFLKLKAKLAQEGLF
-164 DAERK
+164 DDERK
-169 REIPTH
+169 REIPSH
-175 PRAIGIITSPQAA
+175 PRSIGIITSPQAA
-188 ALKDVLSTLDRRAP
+188 ALKDVLSTLARRAP
-202 HIPIVIYP
+202 HILIVIYP

-221 IISALKAAEKE
+221 IIAALKAAEKE
-232 NAVDVILLVRGGGS
+232 KAVDVLLLVRGGGS

-251 AFNDEKLAY
+251 AFNDEQLAY
-260 AIAASPIPIVSGV
+260 AIADSSIPVVSGV
-273 GHETDVTIADF
+273 GHETDFTIADF

-317 LLQRVSQRVE
+317 LLQRINQRVE

-354 SNWQKQLNQAWLVRV
+354 NGWQQRLNQAWSVRM
-369 ENWKRNQTHYQS
+369 ENWKRNQSHYQS

-398 ILSGKGKSREEQVM
+398 ILSRDDDEFH
-412 QAVRN
+412 AIRN
-417 PNELNTEGVFEVRLA
+417 PKELDSEDTYQLQLA
-432 EGRADVQF
+432 EGWAEVRIADIKIQA
-440 EKVDSQQSS
+440 